1 MRRRLDKIS
10 RVKKIAQ
17 ENRVIRFDMF
27 SKEEKLLE
35 LKMYQSFINEVASL
49 QTLRGTL
56 KNQTKSEQKVQGD
69 EPCIKFNEP
78 EELLVLFEELE
89 DQNLSLIQNGQDL
102 EESMEELKCRSAQ
115 AREKLTRNIK
125 FLIDQVAL
133 VEKSAELEEEKTE
146 DFKFKCEMFR

>member
-56 KNQTKSEQKVQGD
+56 KNQTKSEREVQGD
-69 EPCIKFNEP
+69 GPSIKFNEP

>member
-10 RVKKIAQ
+10 RVKKLTQ
-17 ENRVIRFDMF
+17 ENRVIRFEMF

-35 LKMYQSFINEVASL
+35 LKMYQSFIDEVASL

-56 KNQTKSEQKVQGD
+56 KNQNKSEQRVQE
-69 EPCIKFNEP
+69 EPAIKFDEP

-102 EESMEELKCRSAQ
+102 EESMEELKCRSEH

-125 FLIDQVAL
+125 FLIEQVAL
-133 VEKSAELEEEKTE
+133 VERSAEREEEKTE